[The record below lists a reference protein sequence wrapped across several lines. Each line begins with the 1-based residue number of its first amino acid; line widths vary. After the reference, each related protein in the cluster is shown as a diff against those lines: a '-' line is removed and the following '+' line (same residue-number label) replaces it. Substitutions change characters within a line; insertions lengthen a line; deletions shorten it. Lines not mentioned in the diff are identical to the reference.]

1 MNSNEWPLVFFTL
14 LSQISMGILLAG
26 LVVFLFVKNSVL
38 AGNIEL
44 KRVVMLVALL
54 SMGVALLLSFAHLAR
69 PAHSV
74 FALGNLAGSHLSREI
89 LMVSVFT
96 FTLAVAWSSI
106 RFGFPT
112 SVIFNYLYIAAL
124 IAGLLLI
131 WTMARI
137 YMIPTIPAWNH
148 PMTMVKFYN
157 SGILLGAAICLIIV
171 IYVKGKGI
179 EIHQFQKIITMLFF
193 MLSAGVFIHLVS
205 TIFNAPTPEGMTSG
219 FPIPVVAGWIK
230 IARSLCLLAG
240 FVLVLWWFRSFSTTP
255 LSAGSFIAYF
265 GFVLLF
271 LAEITGRYIF
281 YASYYRVGV

>member
-26 LVVFLFVKNSVL
+26 LVVFLFAKNSVL
-38 AGNIEL
+38 GSNIEL
-44 KRVVMLVALL
+44 KRVVMLMALL
-54 SMGVALLLSFAHLAR
+54 SMGVALILSFAHLAR

-106 RFGFPT
+106 RFGFP
-112 SVIFNYLYIAAL
+112 SVAIFNYLYVAAL

-148 PMTMVKFYN
+148 PITMVKFYN
-157 SGILLGAAICLIIV
+157 SGILLGAAICLMIA

-179 EIHQFQKIITMLFF
+179 EILQFQKIITILFF
-193 MLSAGVFIHLVS
+193 MLSAGVFFHMIS
-205 TIFNAPTPEGMTSG
+205 TIFNAPTPEGMTFG

-230 IARSLCLLAG
+230 IARSLFLLLG
-240 FVLVLWWFRSFSTTP
+240 FVMMLWWYRSFSTTP
-255 LSAGSFIAYF
+255 PSSGSFIAYF
-265 GFVLLF
+265 GFSLLL

-281 YASYYRVGV
+281 YTSFYRVGV